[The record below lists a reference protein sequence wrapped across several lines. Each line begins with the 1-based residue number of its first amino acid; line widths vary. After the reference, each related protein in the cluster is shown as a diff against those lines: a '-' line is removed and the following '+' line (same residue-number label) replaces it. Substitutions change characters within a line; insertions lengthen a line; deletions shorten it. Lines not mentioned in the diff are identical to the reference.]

1 MEFSRQEYWSELPFP
16 VVIFREKTEFA
27 CQGLW
32 VGEGNGEFLFNED
45 RILFGRMKKFW
56 KRGRQRMRWLDG
68 ITDSMDMSLGGLQEL
83 ATILQV
89 QITSLS

>member
-1 MEFSRQEYWSELPFP
+1 MTPWIVAHRAPLFMEFSRQEYWSELPFP

-56 KRGRQRMRWLDG
+56 KRRVV
-68 ITDSMDMSLGGLQEL
+68 
-83 ATILQV
+83 TIAPYYES
-89 QITSLS
+89 TKCH